1 MENIRICKK
10 RNGTYNDENKETG
23 WSVKDIQQK
32 EQEIVSQLG
41 QIEYQIL
48 SLNSQKEDLKDAIND
63 INKKGNKLGED
74 LQQKY
79 GDGSI
84 NIETGEF
91 TKSN

>member
-1 MENIRICKK
+1 MEKVSLS
-10 RNGTYNDENKETG
+10 KEEIQII
-23 WSVKDIQQK
+23 KDIQQK

>member
-1 MENIRICKK
+1 MEKVSLS
-10 RNGTYNDENKETG
+10 KEEIQII
-23 WSVKDIQQK
+23 KDIQQT
-32 EQEIVSQLG
+32 EQGIVSQLG

-48 SLNSQKEDLKDAIND
+48 SLNSQKEDLKNAIKD
-63 INKKGNKLGED
+63 INNKGNKLGED

>member
-1 MENIRICKK
+1 MEKVSLS
-10 RNGTYNDENKETG
+10 KEEIQII
-23 WSVKDIQQK
+23 KDIQQT

-48 SLNSQKEDLKDAIND
+48 SLNSQKEVLKNAIKD
-63 INKKGNKLGED
+63 INNKGNKLGED

>member
-1 MENIRICKK
+1 MEKVSLS
-10 RNGTYNDENKETG
+10 KEEIQII
-23 WSVKDIQQK
+23 KDIQQT

-48 SLNSQKEDLKDAIND
+48 SLNSQKEDLKNAIKD
-63 INKKGNKLGED
+63 INNKGNKLGED

-84 NIETGEF
+84 NILYF
-91 TKSN
+91 YCCL

>member
-1 MENIRICKK
+1 MEKVSLS
-10 RNGTYNDENKETG
+10 KEEIQII
-23 WSVKDIQQK
+23 KDIQQK

-79 GDGSI
+79 GDGSV

-91 TKSN
+91 TKID

>member
-1 MENIRICKK
+1 MEKVSLS
-10 RNGTYNDENKETG
+10 KEEIQII
-23 WSVKDIQQK
+23 KDIQQT

-48 SLNSQKEDLKDAIND
+48 SLNSQKEDLKTAIKD
-63 INKKGNKLGED
+63 INNKGNKLGED

>member
-1 MENIRICKK
+1 MEKVSLS
-10 RNGTYNDENKETG
+10 KEEIQII
-23 WSVKDIQQK
+23 KDIQQT

-48 SLNSQKEDLKDAIND
+48 SLNSQKEDLKNAIKD
-63 INKKGNKLGED
+63 INNKGNKLGED

>member
-1 MENIRICKK
+1 MEKVSLS
-10 RNGTYNDENKETG
+10 KEEIQII
-23 WSVKDIQQK
+23 KNIQQT

-48 SLNSQKEDLKDAIND
+48 SLNSQKEDLKNAIKD
-63 INKKGNKLGED
+63 INNKGNKLGED

>member
-1 MENIRICKK
+1 MN
-10 RNGTYNDENKETG
+10 NTSLSKEEIQII
-23 WSVKDIQQK
+23 KDIQQT

-48 SLNSQKEDLKDAIND
+48 SLNSQKEDLKNAIKD
-63 INKKGNKLGED
+63 INNKGNKLGED

>member
-1 MENIRICKK
+1 MEKVSLNQEEIQII
-10 RNGTYNDENKETG
+10 
-23 WSVKDIQQK
+23 KDIQQK

-48 SLNSQKEDLKDAIND
+48 SLNSQKEDLKNAIKD

>member
-1 MENIRICKK
+1 MEKVSLS
-10 RNGTYNDENKETG
+10 KEEIQII
-23 WSVKDIQQK
+23 KDIQQK
-32 EQEIVSQLG
+32 EQESVSQLG

>member
-1 MENIRICKK
+1 MEKVSLS
-10 RNGTYNDENKETG
+10 KEEIQII
-23 WSVKDIQQK
+23 KDIQQT

-48 SLNSQKEDLKDAIND
+48 SLNSQKEDLKTTIKD
-63 INKKGNKLGED
+63 INNKGNKLGED